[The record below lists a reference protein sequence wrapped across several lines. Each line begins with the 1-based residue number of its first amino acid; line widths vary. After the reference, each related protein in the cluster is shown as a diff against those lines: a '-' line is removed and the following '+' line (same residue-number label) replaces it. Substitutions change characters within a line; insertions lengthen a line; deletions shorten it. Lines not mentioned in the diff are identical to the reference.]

1 MKEINIPKIFEKIG
15 LIIFFVV
22 LIYLVS
28 LTVNKVHAKY
38 YDKSLKNY
46 EWIDS
51 HTKLVKNG
59 IFGNNIY
66 QVKKHK
72 KISIFSANYRK
83 AIDEDIKKLK
93 EEDFYTLEEPLL
105 ILNPYGTNTV
115 GLNIYFETE
124 NEAKLEY
131 TVRVKSIDKIADYSN
146 TLFYKDEYS
155 KIHEH
160 QIIGLVAENVNEVE
174 LRLIDREGNIETR
187 KIVVDLSEVKTLSQI
202 NLETTTGTETEE
214 PLSNGLY
221 TILGNDS
228 SEVDYVAM
236 YDNNGILRMEI
247 PIIGYRAHK
256 LLFANDKI
264 YFSISQTKI
273 VEMDR
278 LGKITEIYS
287 TGKYQLHHDYVFDHE
302 GNMLVLANNTEKN
315 TEEDCIIK
323 IDLKTKE
330 VTEVI
335 DFEGMFFEYVK
346 KCTLD
351 TTSMRD
357 EGEDGLD
364 WLHLNSMVYIDGD
377 VLLSSRET
385 SSIIRVNDIYGEQNL
400 EYILSDKYL
409 WEETKFA
416 DYVYEKEGDFLIH
429 AGQHAL
435 TYEPTDDEKIYYI
448 HFYNNNYGKANSRPD
463 KDYSKIG
470 VKNITTPFAGDASFY
485 YVYKVNEYEKT
496 YEKVKEIKLPYSGI
510 VSNIQLLDNNVIT
523 DSGTAGVFAEY
534 DKEGKLIKQ
543 YKINLN
549 NYFVYRVIKYDFT
562 QFYF

>member
-409 WEETKFA
+409 WDETKFV